1 MSRRPLRATVAI
13 AIPAVFTAA
22 LTSALLVGGKS
33 TAVVLFDDTV
43 SFGLALYATACAVL
57 AARAATDRLRRT
69 WVIMA
74 AALGAWS
81 LGDGLWLV
89 YDLLPGVE
97 PTTPSAADAFYLL
110 FGVLLVAA
118 FAQLITTATHQGRFR
133 LLLDAITV
141 ALCLFLLAWVL
152 VLNDVYS
159 TYREDRAALAV
170 AFLYPVLD
178 MIALTIAVVVLV
190 RADAR
195 QRVMLATLTLAVTLM
210 SIADSAFAHLT
221 AGGRYSTGDLLD
233 VLWAASLTAFAAA
246 AVLSREA
253 HEPRTVVVLPSTAS
267 LWLPYV
273 PLLLA
278 GTIGPPLVMSGL
290 EQFLVPAVVV
300 AVCAR
305 QVVSAWENRR
315 LLATAAEQALRD
327 PLTGL
332 ANRSLF
338 SDRLAHAMTL
348 RARDD
353 RSIAVVSLDLDDF
366 RLVNDTLGHPA
377 ADSVLAVAGQRIAEC
392 IRPGDT
398 AARIGGDA
406 FALLLE
412 DRTGD
417 SHQIAAQ
424 RILTAFRRPFR
435 IDDQEMLLHPSVGV
449 AVASPA
455 EPDLDAA
462 TLIKRADIAMYA
474 AKRSRCTQVR
484 VFDAD
489 MPAAHPDA
497 VQRAETTA
505 APPLS
510 EGAARIRLLGELRQ
524 AIDRR
529 GLQVVYQPQIDLGTG
544 RIVGVEALL
553 RWPHPHLG
561 TLHPDTF
568 LPLVRQHGLMRPVT
582 DLVIDQSLADV
593 AGWARQG
600 IRLPVAVNLFAPSLR
615 DTSLPDTLSAALQQR
630 GLTPE
635 LLTVEITEDL
645 VLSEVSTVTTVLHRL
660 RQLGIRI
667 AIDDFG
673 SGYSALSYLR
683 DLPIDEIKL
692 DRHFI
697 AHVTTNPKAAAVVDA
712 VINLTHTLDI
722 TVVAEGVEDVDTA
735 TWLTDHRCDVAQGY
749 LYGRPTTAD
758 DIPRFLDT
766 QRAAHVGVESSS

>member
-13 AIPAVFTAA
+13 AIPLGFTVA
-22 LTSALLVGGKS
+22 LTVALLVGGKS
-33 TAVVLFDDTV
+33 GAVVLFDDTV
-43 SFGLALYATACAVL
+43 SFGLALYATACAAL
-57 AARAATDRLRRT
+57 AARAAQDRLRRT
-69 WVIMA
+69 WATMA
-74 AALGAWS
+74 VALGAWS

-89 YDLLPGVE
+89 YDLVPGVE
-97 PTTPSAADAFYLL
+97 PTTPSAADVFYLL
-110 FGVLLVAA
+110 FAVLLVAA
-118 FAQLITTATHQGRFR
+118 FAQLITTATHQGRLR

-152 VLNDVYS
+152 ALNSVYN

-170 AFLYPVLD
+170 AFLYPVFD

-190 RADAR
+190 RAEAR
-195 QRVMLATLTLAVTLM
+195 QRAMLAVLTLAVTLM

-221 AGGRYSTGDLLD
+221 AGDRYSTGDLVD

-246 AVLSREA
+246 ALLSRETY
-253 HEPRTVVVLPSTAS
+253 EPRTVVALPSTTS

-278 GTIGPPLVMSGL
+278 GTIGPPLVMSGA
-290 EQFLVPAVVV
+290 ERFLVPAVVV

-315 LLATAAEQALRD
+315 LLAAAAEQALRD

-338 SDRLAHAMTL
+338 SDRLAHAMAL

-412 DRTGD
+412 DRTDD

-424 RILTAFRRPFR
+424 RILTAFQRPFR
-435 IDDQEMLLHPSVGV
+435 IDDQDMLLHPSVGV

-462 TLIKRADIAMYA
+462 TLVKRADIAMYA

-529 GLQVVYQPQIDLGTG
+529 GLQVVYQPKIDLGTG
-544 RIVGVEALL
+544 RIAGVEALL

-582 DLVIDQSLADV
+582 DLVITQSLDDV

-600 IRLPVAVNLFAPSLR
+600 VRLPVAINLFAPSLR
-615 DTSLPDTLSAALQQR
+615 DTTLPDTLSAALQQR

-635 LLTVEITEDL
+635 FLTVEITEDL

-712 VINLTHTLDI
+712 VITLTHTLDI
-722 TVVAEGVEDVDTA
+722 TVVAEGVEDTDTA

-758 DIPRFLDT
+758 DIPRVIDAQSAT
-766 QRAAHVGVESSS
+766 HVAVESSS